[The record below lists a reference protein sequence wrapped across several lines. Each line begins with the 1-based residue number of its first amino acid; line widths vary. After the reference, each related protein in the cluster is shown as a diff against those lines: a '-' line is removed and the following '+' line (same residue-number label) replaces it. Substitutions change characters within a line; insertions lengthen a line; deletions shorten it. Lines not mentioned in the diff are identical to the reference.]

1 MACSDTPDPNPLSLT
16 SLTPPLGNPR
26 SNDLAP
32 PQYQHTKNKKT
43 TIQIASSH
51 HHPSKLRNPNATQI
65 AIPIITNSTASTRS
79 IPSPTPTKLQSFSF
93 VSDYFSIESNRIC
106 ESVTVV
112 TKKQAKD
119 FYSSLQLPKKS
130 SPQQILLHCYVAS
143 QNQIERHKSFYG
155 IPVWSLNH
163 VTQMATT
170 ANGR

>member
-1 MACSDTPDPNPLSLT
+1 
-16 SLTPPLGNPR
+16 
-26 SNDLAP
+26 
-32 PQYQHTKNKKT
+32 
-43 TIQIASSH
+43 
-51 HHPSKLRNPNATQI
+51 
-65 AIPIITNSTASTRS
+65 
-79 IPSPTPTKLQSFSF
+79 
-93 VSDYFSIESNRIC
+93 
-106 ESVTVV
+106 VV

-143 QNQIERHKSFYG
+143 QNQIERQKSFYG